1 VERRCKE
8 EAAEKECEAE
18 RQMRREVEAR
28 EVRKK
33 KLERARRAETAME
46 ENPDALRKGKWP
58 RCTLVSFSC

>member
-1 VERRCKE
+1 MERRHKE

-33 KLERARRAETAME
+33 NLSLLVVQKHQWRRILM
-46 ENPDALRKGKWP
+46 L
-58 RCTLVSFSC
+58 